1 MSGWLRRTGASRSGH
16 SDAGTALAE
25 RVQDAVSCSPSI
37 AAEAAVHEAL
47 GFKPRR
53 ADGTGPIGPPQDQT
67 RRPPSPATGSTPRAA
82 NNHVPRRIARL
93 ASAAAVT
100 RGGAAGPAASRPGAH
115 HRCSAS
121 SSSERKLESEIS
133 TLPASHAPNSGS
145 PLPARCPSAQSAT
158 PKRDASAHKSASARP
173 AIPLQR
179 GARRRRRQ
187 RRAGRCLGW
196 NDTLKREVGEV
207 FESLGHAQRS
217 LFEYIEVSYDQTRLH
232 SANTPLNP
240 RKKSGAGPAHAP
252 SPAAAVAGSAARAAP
267 AAFSAVAA
275 VDVGQS
281 AAWAKEA
288 RGAAPAR

>member
-1 MSGWLRRTGASRSGH
+1 MGSNLKSRRSLPPTLRIQDRHCPLGAR
-16 SDAGTALAE
+16 AP
-25 RVQDAVSCSPSI
+25 SP
-37 AAEAAVHEAL
+37 
-47 GFKPRR
+47 PRR
-53 ADGTGPIGPPQDQT
+53 
-67 RRPPSPATGSTPRAA
+67 
-82 NNHVPRRIARL
+82 N
-93 ASAAAVT
+93 
-100 RGGAAGPAASRPGAH
+100 
-115 HRCSAS
+115 
-121 SSSERKLESEIS
+121 
-133 TLPASHAPNSGS
+133 
-145 PLPARCPSAQSAT
+145 AT
-158 PKRDASAHKSASARP
+158 PVPTRSASARP

-196 NDTLKREVGEV
+196 NDTLEREAGEV
-207 FESLGHAQRS
+207 FESLGHAQRC

-252 SPAAAVAGSAARAAP
+252 SPPAAVAGSAARAAP

-288 RGAAPAR
+288 RGAAPAREVARRGRPSAPSRSPRPPPVLRLDDLLCQCR